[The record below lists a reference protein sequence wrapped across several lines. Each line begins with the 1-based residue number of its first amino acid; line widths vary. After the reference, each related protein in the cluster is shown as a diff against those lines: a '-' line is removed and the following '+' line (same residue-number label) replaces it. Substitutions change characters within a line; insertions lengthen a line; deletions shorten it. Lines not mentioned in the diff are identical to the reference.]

1 MHKNIII
8 ESDITYLRLSSSIL
22 HTTVK
27 ILKTYLGKYEL
38 VFAIMKFHVILLMVF
53 LLVLI
58 VSANN
63 VKGESEY
70 QRICK

>member
-8 ESDITYLRLSSSIL
+8 ESDITYLSSSIL
-22 HTTVK
+22 LTYCT
-27 ILKTYLGKYEL
+27 KTYLSKYEL

-70 QRICK
+70 QRVCK

>member
-58 VSANN
+58 VSANS